1 MSSTNL
7 LDGLGAQNDI
17 PDLVTR
23 LAAVER
29 QDEADSQ
36 KVRALLDAL
45 HAIEERASL
54 MKNGSAS
61 FLDFIVSTAQT
72 AIEGERLPA
81 MTGEDALRNLAT
93 DASPAPWRF
102 SGQDLRAAN
111 NHLVLMVN
119 PSGDV
124 REQSQHDKDYLLAV
138 NPQAILELLDE
149 VRSLRRQLVEAGA
162 LHQQLIRAREQF
174 RGAARK
180 NAIQISSSQDKTA

>member
-1 MSSTNL
+1 AMSSTNL
-7 LDGLGAQNDI
+7 LDGLGAQKDI

-81 MTGEDALRNLAT
+81 MT
-93 DASPAPWRF
+93 
-102 SGQDLRAAN
+102 
-111 NHLVLMVN
+111 
-119 PSGDV
+119 
-124 REQSQHDKDYLLAV
+124 
-138 NPQAILELLDE
+138 
-149 VRSLRRQLVEAGA
+149 
-162 LHQQLIRAREQF
+162 
-174 RGAARK
+174 
-180 NAIQISSSQDKTA
+180 